1 MIGLELPE
9 DFSDK
14 QPLGF
19 VYRITDK
26 ETGKFYIGQK
36 KMQKNVTRPPLKG
49 KVRKRHLIK
58 ESDWKKYTSS
68 SNDLNKDISEHGLDR
83 FTFEIL
89 EFCYDKW
96 SLTYWELW
104 WQLHDNVMFRY
115 DSYNG
120 IINIRLSKF
129 KSIIEKYASD
139 PRIFGNGRSLK

>member
-1 MIGLELPE
+1 
-9 DFSDK
+9 
-14 QPLGF
+14 
-19 VYRITDK
+19 
-26 ETGKFYIGQK
+26 
-36 KMQKNVTRPPLKG
+36 MQKNVTRPPLKG